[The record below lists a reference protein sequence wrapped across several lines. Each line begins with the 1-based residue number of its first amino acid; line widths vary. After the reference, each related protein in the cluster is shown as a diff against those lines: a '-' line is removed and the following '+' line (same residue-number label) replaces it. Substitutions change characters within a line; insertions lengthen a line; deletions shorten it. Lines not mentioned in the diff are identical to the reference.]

1 MKKDTLK
8 RIIYKTLLE
17 IFEEEESVEEVST
30 SAATPGYSMPYA
42 FQGTSKKNKNK
53 RKEIARKSGMT
64 IIGDMDK

>member
-17 IFEEEESVEEVST
+17 IFEEEESMEEVST
-30 SAATPGYSMPYA
+30 SSATPGYSMPYA
-42 FQGTSKKNKNK
+42 FQGKSEKNRNK
-53 RKEIARKSGMT
+53 RKIIAQKSGMT